1 MSDGRSE
8 RVTTA
13 ADNPEMLEEAKMADE
28 DVPFEVALA
37 AGDTTTVFDT
47 LVSPDE

>member
-1 MSDGRSE
+1 
-8 RVTTA
+8 
-13 ADNPEMLEEAKMADE
+13 MADE